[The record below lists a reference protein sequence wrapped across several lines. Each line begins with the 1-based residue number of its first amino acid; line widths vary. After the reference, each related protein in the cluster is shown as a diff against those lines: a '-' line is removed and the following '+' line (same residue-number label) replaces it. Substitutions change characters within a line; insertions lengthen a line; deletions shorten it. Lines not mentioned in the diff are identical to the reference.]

1 MAAPAFW
8 GRKPFAPSFIQVINI
23 FFRQLT
29 AQPEKPIFGGLDVS
43 EDQEPMQIKISGKH
57 LDIGEGL
64 RHHIDTRLQ
73 SFRERFFEGS
83 VHGSVTLEKRRG
95 FFLSDCSL
103 HLATGLHLQA
113 HGENT
118 DAQACV
124 DAALLHLEKQLKKYK
139 QRLKDHHRQPR
150 EPRATQEAMA
160 YVIQQEDHL
169 VDEPAGLNAPVIA
182 ESAATIP
189 QLSVGEAV
197 MQLDIST
204 TPFVL
209 FHNIKEGR
217 LNLIYRRPDGN
228 IGWLDP
234 TPSDHKMMARA

>member
-1 MAAPAFW
+1 
-8 GRKPFAPSFIQVINI
+8 
-23 FFRQLT
+23 
-29 AQPEKPIFGGLDVS
+29 
-43 EDQEPMQIKISGKH
+43 MQIKINGKH
-57 LDIGEGL
+57 LDIGEAL
-64 RHHIDTRLQ
+64 RLHIETRLQ
-73 SFRERFFEGS
+73 SFRDRFFEGS
-83 VHGSVTLEKRRG
+83 VHGNVTLEKRRG

-113 HGENT
+113 HAENT
-118 DAQACV
+118 DAQSCV
-124 DAALLHLEKQLKKYK
+124 DGALSHLEKQLKKYK
-139 QRLKDHHRQPR
+139 QRLKDHHRQGR
-150 EPRATQEAMA
+150 EPRVPQDAMA
-160 YVIQQEDHL
+160 YVIQSEEHL
-169 VDEPAGLNAPVIA
+169 EEEPAGLNAPIIA

-209 FHNIKEGR
+209 FHNNKEGR

-234 TPSDHKMMARA
+234 KPLARA

>member
-1 MAAPAFW
+1 
-8 GRKPFAPSFIQVINI
+8 
-23 FFRQLT
+23 
-29 AQPEKPIFGGLDVS
+29 
-43 EDQEPMQIKISGKH
+43 MQIKISGKH
-57 LDIGEGL
+57 IDIGEGL
-64 RHHIDTRLQ
+64 RQHIDARLQ

-83 VHGSVTLEKRRG
+83 VHGNVTLEKRRG

-113 HGENT
+113 HAENA
-118 DAQACV
+118 DPQACV
-124 DAALLHLEKQLKKYK
+124 DAALAHLEKQLKKYK

-150 EPRATQEAMA
+150 APHAAREAMA
-160 YVIQQEDHL
+160 YVIQPEEHHEE
-169 VDEPAGLNAPVIA
+169 EPAGLNAPVIA

-204 TPFVL
+204 THFVL
-209 FHNIKEGR
+209 FHNTKEGR
-217 LNLIYRRPDGN
+217 LNVVYRRPDGN

-234 TPSDHKMMARA
+234 RSTARN

>member
-1 MAAPAFW
+1 
-8 GRKPFAPSFIQVINI
+8 
-23 FFRQLT
+23 
-29 AQPEKPIFGGLDVS
+29 
-43 EDQEPMQIKISGKH
+43 MQIKISGKH
-57 LDIGEGL
+57 LDIGEAL
-64 RHHIDTRLQ
+64 RQHIDARLQ

-83 VHGSVTLEKRRG
+83 VHGTVTLEKRRN
-95 FFLSDCSL
+95 FFLADCSL

-113 HGENT
+113 HAENA
-118 DAQACV
+118 DPQSCV
-124 DAALLHLEKQLKKYK
+124 DAALSHLEKQLKKYK

-150 EPRATQEAMA
+150 EGRAVREATS
-160 YVIQQEDHL
+160 YVIQHEEHL
-169 VDEPAGLNAPVIA
+169 EEEPAGLNAPVIA

-209 FHNIKEGR
+209 FHNTKEGR

-234 TPSDHKMMARA
+234 KPMAAKAMAHA